1 MIAMRA
7 ITRIVAA
14 TVSALLCV
22 GSTFAWNDAGHLTIA
37 RIAWER
43 LSETQRAKVVAILK
57 QHPHRDE
64 LLLKNRPDD
73 ATEAEWMFLR
83 AAVWSDHIRP
93 PRSLPRDQVATHPI
107 HKFHRGPWHYVNYP
121 YRAGQT
127 ESALPAQPIQG
138 EGPHPTNILEQL
150 DLSMKV
156 LTDET
161 AHDPGRVEGLTGA
174 QNKAVRL
181 CWLFHLLGDLH
192 QPLHAVTLVDK
203 QRFPTGAH
211 SDLGGNLIGIRSHIG
226 APPYKL
232 HAFWD
237 DRLGTD
243 SHFPTVRHQAESL
256 SHDPRFAAEQ
266 LPEFAQH
273 QTFESW
279 AAESYLAAKTNVYQ
293 DGHLAFALWDD
304 YDQRRITAD
313 DVPIMPQ
320 GAEAKANTLAR
331 RRVVLAGYRLAEKL
345 KQIVEP

>member
-1 MIAMRA
+1 MR
-7 ITRIVAA
+7 IRTMIVAA
-14 TVSALLCV
+14 TVFALVYV

-43 LSETQRAKVVAILK
+43 LNDSQREKVVKLLR

-93 PRSLPRDQVATHPI
+93 PKSLPKDEIATHPL

-121 YRAGQT
+121 YKAGQT

-138 EGPHPTNILEQL
+138 EGPNATNILDQL

-161 AHDPGRVEGLTGA
+161 THDAGRVEGLTDV
-174 QNKAVRL
+174 QNRAVRL
-181 CWLFHLLGDLH
+181 CWLFHLIGDLH
-192 QPLHAVTLVDK
+192 QPLHTVTLVDEQK
-203 QRFPTGAH
+203 FPTGAH

-226 APPYKL
+226 APPCKL

-243 SHFPTVRHQAESL
+243 SHFPTVRALAEVL
-256 SHDPRFAAEQ
+256 AHDPHLAPDN
-266 LPEFAQH
+266 LSEFAQH
-273 QTFESW
+273 RDFKAW
-279 AAESYLAAKTNVYQ
+279 AAESYQAAKTNVYL
-293 DGHLAFALWDD
+293 DGHLQFALWDD

-313 DVPIMPQ
+313 DVPILPQ
-320 GAEAKANTLAR
+320 GAETKANTLAR

-345 KQIVEP
+345 KQIVGP

>member
-1 MIAMRA
+1 MRVL
-7 ITRIVAA
+7 TMFVAV

-43 LSETQRAKVVAILK
+43 LNDSQREKVVAILRK
-57 QHPHRDE
+57 HPHRDE

-73 ATEAEWMFLR
+73 ATEAEWIFLR
-83 AAVWSDHIRP
+83 AAVWCDHIRP
-93 PRSLPRDQVATHPI
+93 PRNLPKDEIATHPI

-127 ESALPAQPIQG
+127 ESSLPAHPIQG
-138 EGPHPTNILEQL
+138 EGPNATNILDQL

-156 LTDET
+156 LTGET
-161 AHDPGRVEGLTGA
+161 TDDPGRAEGLTDA

-181 CWLFHLLGDLH
+181 CWLFHLIGDLH
-192 QPLHAVTLVDK
+192 QPLHAVTLVDEQK
-203 QRFPTGAH
+203 FPTGAH
-211 SDLGGNLIGIRSHIG
+211 SELGGNLIGIRSHIG

-243 SHFPTVRHQAESL
+243 SHFPTVRALAEVL
-256 SHDPRFAAEQ
+256 SHDPHLAADQ

-273 QTFESW
+273 HDFKGW
-279 AAESYLAAKTNVYQ
+279 AAESYLAAKTSVYR
-293 DGHLAFALWDD
+293 DGQLQFALWDD
-304 YDQRRITAD
+304 YDRRRITAD
-313 DVPIMPQ
+313 DVPILPQ
-320 GAEAKANTLAR
+320 GAEAQANTLAR
-331 RRVVLAGYRLAEKL
+331 HRAVLAGYRLAEKI

>member
-1 MIAMRA
+1 MR
-7 ITRIVAA
+7 RLFPLVAVVVIGLA
-14 TVSALLCV
+14 SIGSAL
-22 GSTFAWNDAGHLTIA
+22 AWNDAGHLTIA

-43 LSETQRAKVVAILK
+43 LNDSQREKVVAILRK
-57 QHPHRDE
+57 HPHRDE

-83 AAVWSDHIRP
+83 AAVWADHIRP
-93 PRSLPRDQVATHPI
+93 PRSLPKDQIATHPI

-121 YRAGQT
+121 YKAGQT
-127 ESALPAQPIQG
+127 ESALPAHPIQG
-138 EGPHPTNILEQL
+138 EGPNATNILDQL

-156 LTDET
+156 LLDET
-161 AHDPGRVEGLTGA
+161 APDAGRVEGLTDA

-192 QPLHAVTLVDK
+192 QPLHAVTLIDEQK
-203 QRFPTGAH
+203 FPTGAH

-243 SHFPTVRHQAESL
+243 SHFPTVRALAEVL
-256 SHDPRFAAEQ
+256 SHDPHLAPDN

-273 QTFESW
+273 RDFRAW
-279 AAESYLAAKTNVYQ
+279 AAESYQAAKTTVYA
-293 DGHLAFALWDD
+293 DGHLQFALWDD
-304 YDQRRITAD
+304 YDHRRITAD
-313 DVPIMPQ
+313 DVPILPQ
-320 GAEAKANTLAR
+320 GTEAKANTLAR

-345 KQIVEP
+345 KEIVGP

>member
-1 MIAMRA
+1 MCRLFPWVV
-7 ITRIVAA
+7 VAVIGLA
-14 TVSALLCV
+14 SIGSAW
-22 GSTFAWNDAGHLTIA
+22 AWNDAGHLTIA
-37 RIAWER
+37 RIAWGR
-43 LSETQRAKVVAILK
+43 LNDSQREKVVAILQK
-57 QHPHRDE
+57 HPHRDE

-73 ATEAEWMFLR
+73 ATEAEWMFIR

-93 PRSLPRDQVATHPI
+93 PKGLPKDQVAAHPI
-107 HKFHRGPWHYVNYP
+107 HKFHRSTWHYVNYP
-121 YRAGQT
+121 YKAGQT
-127 ESALPAQPIQG
+127 ESALPAHPVQG
-138 EGPHPTNILEQL
+138 DGPNSTNILDQL

-156 LTDET
+156 LLDET
-161 AHDPGRVEGLTGA
+161 SSDAGRVEGLTDA
-174 QNKAVRL
+174 QNRAVRL

-192 QPLHAVTLVDK
+192 QPLHAVTLIDEQK
-203 QRFPTGAH
+203 FPTGAH

-243 SHFPTVRHQAESL
+243 SHFPTVRTLAEVL
-256 SHDPRFAAEQ
+256 SHDPHLAPDN
-266 LPEFAQH
+266 LPEFGQH
-273 QTFESW
+273 RDFKAW
-279 AAESYLAAKTNVYQ
+279 AAESYQAAKTTVYR
-293 DGHLAFALWDD
+293 DGHLPFALWDD

-313 DVPIMPQ
+313 DVPILPT

>member
-1 MIAMRA
+1 MHGLL
-7 ITRIVAA
+7 VFV
-14 TVSALLCV
+14 TVVGVVLTSVCPAL
-22 GSTFAWNDAGHLTIA
+22 AWNDAGHLIVA

-43 LSETQRAKVVAILK
+43 LNDSQREKVVKLLR

-73 ATEAEWMFLR
+73 ATEAEWMFIR

-93 PRSLPRDQVATHPI
+93 PRSLVRDQIATHPI

-121 YRAGQT
+121 YKAGQH
-127 ESALPAQPIQG
+127 ESALPAQPLVG
-138 EGPHPTNILEQL
+138 EGPNPTNILDQL
-150 DLSMKV
+150 DLTMKV
-156 LTDET
+156 LQGEAAT
-161 AHDPGRVEGLTGA
+161 DPGRVDGVTDD

-181 CWLFHLLGDLH
+181 CWLFHLIGDLH
-192 QPLHAVTLVDK
+192 QPLHAVTLVDEQK
-203 QRFPTGAH
+203 FPTGAH
-211 SDLGGNLIGIRSHIG
+211 SDLGGNLICIRSHIG

-243 SHFPTVRHQAESL
+243 SYFPTVRALAEVL
-256 SHDPRFAAEQ
+256 SHDPQLAPDN

-273 QTFESW
+273 RDFKAW
-279 AAESYLAAKTNVYQ
+279 ASESYLAAKSNVYR
-293 DGHLAFALWDD
+293 DGHLQFALWDD

-313 DVPIMPQ
+313 DVPILPQ